1 MTTTIEPTTDP
12 TLDWVDY
19 STLTAINMC
28 PRWGIIHAY
37 HGKRFAHGVERAMP
51 LEAGRAMHDVFAC
64 VRLFDMLEHY
74 FNGKDALLD
83 DISSYASAL
92 LGKDRWTE
100 ALKYFANVN
109 EDAETRCMQMALSIL
124 ETSGFHDSP
133 TDNKRT
139 QSNLEAAAINY
150 VQRYPLGRFI
160 PVYKYNGIHVGVEVP
175 FDVTIKFT
183 DRAPIRFVGRIDAL
197 CFDTM
202 RKQAIPEIHEN
213 KTGARIDTVWSNSFD
228 TSHQVTGYCV
238 AMCAVTNEEISEAH
252 IWGTQLPV
260 PKSSLYGDG
269 STRYPVTR
277 TAREHLTWLAWVE
290 HTLSILDKHDTTPWN
305 APMYTHSC
313 NRYFRSCSFI
323 PLCVET
329 EELRKH
335 VFENE
340 MVAERWNPLIGIEPT
355 LAVD

>member
-1 MTTTIEPTTDP
+1 MD
-12 TLDWVDY
+12 
-19 STLTAINMC
+19 IN
-28 PRWGIIHAY
+28 
-37 HGKRFAHGVERAMP
+37 
-51 LEAGRAMHDVFAC
+51 
-64 VRLFDMLEHY
+64 
-74 FNGKDALLD
+74 
-83 DISSYASAL
+83 SYAFAL
-92 LGKDRWTE
+92 LGKDRWSQ
-100 ALKYFANVN
+100 ALEYFSSVN

-160 PVYKYNGIHVGVEVP
+160 PVYRYNNIHVGVEIP
-175 FDVTIKFT
+175 FDVTIKFDT
-183 DRAPIRFVGRIDAL
+183 REPIRFVGRIDAL

-202 RKQAIPEIHEN
+202 KQLIKIPEVHEN

-228 TSHQVTGYCV
+228 TSHQITGYCI
-238 AMCAVTNEEISEAH
+238 ATSAITNEKIEEAH

-277 TAREHLTWLAWVE
+277 TQREHITWLAWVE
-290 HTLSILDKHDTTPWN
+290 HTLAIIDKHKKEPWN

-323 PLCVET
+323 PFCVET
-329 EELRKH
+329 EEMRKH
-335 VFENE
+335 MFEHE
-340 MVAERWNPLIGIEPT
+340 MKAQRWNPLAGYRAN
-355 LAVD
+355 LGS